1 MMGICSL
8 MFIVCF
14 FNSFSFL
21 VTSST
26 VVDSIRPSNFMR
38 ENTTLVSKEGNFE
51 LGFFSPGNSKNR
63 YLGIWYKNIPVQT
76 FIWVANRC
84 KPINDSSGSLTI
96 NDKGELVLLGQNQSV
111 MWSTNSLKPAQQPL
125 VQLLD
130 NGNLV
135 LRDEKDENTENYLW
149 ESFDYPTDTT
159 VPGMKLGWDL
169 RRNLTRR
176 LAAWKSFDD
185 PCNGDFTYGIELN
198 QQQHTY
204 PEPMILKG
212 SSKFYRT
219 GPWNG
224 ISFSGSPDLRPNPLF
239 DYAFVYNDDEVY
251 YIYYLKDKS
260 VISRIVMN
268 QTTSVRQRMVWI
280 QAERIWKPYNS
291 VPRDQCD
298 NYGFC
303 GPNSECVITNN
314 PVCQCLKGFKPK
326 DEENWKAMY
335 WSEGCVRDSP
345 PNNCHEKA
353 KDGFLRF
360 SGLKVPDTQYTW
372 VNKSVN
378 LRECRANCLSNC
390 SCTAYTNSDIKQ
402 GIGCVLWFGDL
413 FDIRQF
419 SSGGQDLFIRVSASE
434 IEKARVGRKVKKAVL
449 VLAIIVALVG
459 GLILVGFYIR
469 RRHNLFEENAETNVI
484 INRDECQEDD
494 LELPL
499 FSLHTIRTATNNFS
513 QNSKLGEGGFGPVYR
528 GMLEGGQEF
537 AVKRLSM
544 WSGQGDNEFKNEVK
558 LIARLQHRNLVKI
571 LGCCIQGHEKL
582 LIYEYM
588 PNKSLDYFIFDQRQG
603 RMLDWPKRFQIICGI
618 AKGLLYL
625 HHDSRLRIIHRD
637 LKASNVLLDEE
648 MNPKISDF
656 GLARTFGGDQLEGN
670 TSKVVGTYGYMAPEY
685 AFDGLFSIKS
695 DVFSFGILL
704 LEIISGKRSRG
715 YYYENNGLTL
725 IGFAWTLMKEG
736 KANKLIDKCLRDS
749 YENSEEALRCI
760 HIGLLCVQQSP
771 IDRPN
776 MSSVVVML
784 SGESVLPQPKP
795 PGYFSETDMLEG
807 DDQSGLRK
815 FLSSSSKC
823 DMTISVV
830 GPR

>member
-469 RRHNLFEENAETNVI
+469 RRHNLFEGN
-484 INRDECQEDD
+484 
-494 LELPL
+494 L
-499 FSLHTIRTATNNFS
+499 F
-513 QNSKLGEGGFGPVYR
+513 
-528 GMLEGGQEF
+528 
-537 AVKRLSM
+537 
-544 WSGQGDNEFKNEVK
+544 
-558 LIARLQHRNLVKI
+558 
-571 LGCCIQGHEKL
+571 IQ
-582 LIYEYM
+582 
-588 PNKSLDYFIFDQRQG
+588 
-603 RMLDWPKRFQIICGI
+603 
-618 AKGLLYL
+618 
-625 HHDSRLRIIHRD
+625 
-637 LKASNVLLDEE
+637 
-648 MNPKISDF
+648 
-656 GLARTFGGDQLEGN
+656 
-670 TSKVVGTYGYMAPEY
+670 
-685 AFDGLFSIKS
+685 
-695 DVFSFGILL
+695 
-704 LEIISGKRSRG
+704 
-715 YYYENNGLTL
+715 
-725 IGFAWTLMKEG
+725 
-736 KANKLIDKCLRDS
+736 
-749 YENSEEALRCI
+749 
-760 HIGLLCVQQSP
+760 
-771 IDRPN
+771 
-776 MSSVVVML
+776 
-784 SGESVLPQPKP
+784 
-795 PGYFSETDMLEG
+795 
-807 DDQSGLRK
+807 
-815 FLSSSSKC
+815 
-823 DMTISVV
+823 
-830 GPR
+830 